1 MRPTVT
7 RFSAAFVTAALMAW
21 SGFST
26 VGALAQSGEPAAS
39 PRVVQLSISGGV
51 ITPNLVSIQRGET
64 ITFEVHNAGPT
75 DVEFIVG
82 LRAELAADSGDSL
95 REAEHISPGDSVTL
109 TYTFDGD
116 GPYAFGDHLGRQ
128 YRQGVRGVISLAPV
142 APRVVQIDIGA
153 GVVTPA
159 SIEARQGETISFQA
173 RNVTDSEVELVVG
186 RKADL
191 AAGAGGSLMRTE
203 HIAPG
208 ASATLPYTFH
218 GPGPWGFGDQVG
230 DHYAR
235 GAQGDIV
242 IARDPSAVPRV
253 VLLVITDDA
262 IIPPEIQIEQGET
275 VTFVGYNASKSDVEL
290 IVGLLAEVAADAGDS
305 LKEAEHIAPG
315 QSATL
320 TYVFDGPG
328 PWGFGDQMG
337 DHYDRGVGG
346 DIVLGP

>member
-1 MRPTVT
+1 MSPTLT
-7 RFSAAFVTAALMAW
+7 RLGTAVVTAALIAW
-21 SGFST
+21 SGIPT
-26 VGALAQSGEPAAS
+26 AGALAQSGEPTAS

-51 ITPNLVSIQRGET
+51 ITPDIVPVRRGET

-82 LRAELAADSGDSL
+82 LRAEFAADSGDSL
-95 REAEHISPGDSVTL
+95 REAEHISPGESVTL

-128 YRQGVRGVISLAPV
+128 YSQGVRGIVALAPA
-142 APRVVQIDIGA
+142 APRVVQIDIGE

-159 SIEARQGETISFQA
+159 NIEVKQGETISFQA
-173 RNVTDSEVELVVG
+173 RNATSSEVELVVG

-191 AAGAGGSLMRTE
+191 AAGAGGSLMQTE

-208 ASATLPYTFH
+208 ASAELAYTFR

-235 GAQGDIV
+235 GARGNIV
-242 IARDPSAVPRV
+242 IAKHPSVVPHV

-305 LKEAEHIAPG
+305 LREAEHIAPG
-315 QSATL
+315 ESATL